1 MGVKC
6 RPYTSFSW
14 ARPGDQLNAWDQLI
28 VWRPQ
33 RLGSS
38 MFHFWISLCVGA
50 IRSHSNGYSWTW
62 LKRNW
67 YGNLRIRDHK
77 WTIITIWIQK
87 YWDTEKRHWYSA
99 LFFLYNVRR
108 VSLSGDPMSWIFNVL
123 FLNKFVC
130 VCANR
135 LYPNWYLCTRLI
147 RSCNLEVPWQNQYH
161 GSWMR
166 AAF

>member
-14 ARPGDQLNAWDQLI
+14 ARPGDKLNAWDQLI

-33 RLGSS
+33 HLRSL
-38 MFHFWISLCVGA
+38 MFQFWISLCVGA

-62 LKRNW
+62 LKRSW
-67 YGNLRIRDHK
+67 YDNHSIRDNK
-77 WTIITIWIQK
+77 WTVIIIWIQK
-87 YWDTEKRHWYSA
+87 YWDTEKRDWYSA
-99 LFFLYNVRR
+99 LFFCIMLDMSGYMGTQCVGSSMFYFWT
-108 VSLSGDPMSWIFNVL
+108 SL
-123 FLNKFVC
+123 C

-135 LYPNWYLCTRLI
+135 LDPNWYLCTRLI
-147 RSCNLEVPWQNQYH
+147 RSCNLELPWQNKYH